1 MATRYRIPG
10 RIFTIVF
17 VIILAVVLWL
27 GVSMALR
34 FQRQLQLLADLRRV
48 WPPLAAV
55 LETRYR
61 AVDDWLAQAGRE
73 AAIDPQRRA
82 GWLAN
87 RATFQRSSQY
97 DVQAKVV
104 PPLEQWLREQEG
116 LAEETLGNFAAASEN
131 LRKFIEIDQQL
142 EALEQDW
149 LGWLC
154 GQTFRMQLPTRIHAW
169 LQPLTSQ

>member
-10 RIFTIVF
+10 RIFTILF
-17 VIILAVVLWL
+17 VVILAIVLCL
-27 GVSMALR
+27 GISMALR
-34 FQRQLQLLADLRRV
+34 FQRQLQLLADLRRA

-61 AVDDWLAQAGRE
+61 TVDGWLAEPGRQ
-73 AAIDPQRRA
+73 AAIDPERRA
-82 GWLAN
+82 AWLAN

-104 PPLEQWLREQEG
+104 PSLERWMREEVGLELESLGDFPATSEG
-116 LAEETLGNFAAASEN
+116 L
-131 LRKFIEIDQQL
+131 RQFIATDQQL

-149 LGWLC
+149 LGRLC

-169 LQPLTSQ
+169 LQPFASQ